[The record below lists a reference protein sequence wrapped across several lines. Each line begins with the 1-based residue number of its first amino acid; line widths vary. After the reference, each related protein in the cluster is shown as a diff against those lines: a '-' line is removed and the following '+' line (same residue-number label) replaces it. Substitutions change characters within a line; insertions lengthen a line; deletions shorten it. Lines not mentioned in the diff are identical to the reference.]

1 MNLYTRSLGD
11 ALKGIRF
18 LTSSLGT
25 NSKSPGGGSRTIS
38 LSDLPS
44 KPKRPAGPWNR
55 FVTEYKDVMKG
66 ARLSESMRI
75 IGAKWKN
82 MSAGERAPYEAAF
95 SQENAVYKEQI
106 KEYNRVMKQKI
117 PMDKMLKIL
126 ESEREAAVKA
136 GRKEKRT
143 KPKSGWNLFTKESL
157 LTNHGPFLSNGKPD
171 LSAIG
176 KSWNSLSES
185 ERQSYNERA
194 RQAN

>member
-11 ALKGIRF
+11 AFKGIRF

-25 NSKSPGGGSRTIS
+25 NSKSGSTSSTIS

-44 KPKRPAGPWNR
+44 RPKRPAGPWNR
-55 FVTEYKDVMKG
+55 FVTDYKDVMKG
-66 ARLSESMRI
+66 TKLSESMRI

-82 MSAGERAPYEAAF
+82 MTPGERAPYEAAF
-95 SQENAVYKEQI
+95 NQENVVYKEQI
-106 KEYNRVMKQKI
+106 KEYNKVMKRKI
-117 PMDKMLKIL
+117 PIDKMLKIL

-136 GRKEKRT
+136 GKKEKRT
-143 KPKSGWNLFTKESL
+143 KPKSGWNLFTKECL
-157 LTNHGPFLSNGKPD
+157 LNNRALFLSNGKPD